1 MSSSSSSA
9 FSRLVTVPTTGS
21 TNDDLC
27 VALSAPDGRADPL
40 AARDWPHL
48 SALRARSQTA
58 GRGRAGHVWTTPP
71 DGALTV
77 SVVLRP
83 LVPVERL
90 EWLPLLA
97 GLAVQRT
104 LEPRLEGAGWRVW
117 TKWPNDVVALPED
130 PGAVVDL
137 PGWGRN
143 RKVAGVL
150 CELVPAPAR
159 DGAGGRDPRAGAA
172 AGVVGIGVNLTQ
184 SAADLP
190 VPWAASLTGLGAEPA
205 RADAEEVLEDLGRHL
220 ADLVSRWESRDGD
233 PDGGDGELGRRL
245 RGACSTLGRDLVVTT
260 PAGRVRGRAVDL
272 RPGLVLRGAA
282 GGPAGEGAEEFVVS
296 TGEALLARL
305 DSPA

>member
-1 MSSSSSSA
+1 M
-9 FSRLVTVPTTGS
+9 
-21 TNDDLC
+21 
-27 VALSAPDGRADPL
+27 
-40 AARDWPHL
+40 
-48 SALRARSQTA
+48 
-58 GRGRAGHVWTTPP
+58 
-71 DGALTV
+71 
-77 SVVLRP
+77 
-83 LVPVERL
+83 
-90 EWLPLLA
+90 
-97 GLAVQRT
+97 
-104 LEPRLEGAGWRVW
+104 
-117 TKWPNDVVALPED
+117 
-130 PGAVVDL
+130 
-137 PGWGRN
+137 
-143 RKVAGVL
+143 
-150 CELVPAPAR
+150 
-159 DGAGGRDPRAGAA
+159 
-172 AGVVGIGVNLTQ
+172 NLTQ